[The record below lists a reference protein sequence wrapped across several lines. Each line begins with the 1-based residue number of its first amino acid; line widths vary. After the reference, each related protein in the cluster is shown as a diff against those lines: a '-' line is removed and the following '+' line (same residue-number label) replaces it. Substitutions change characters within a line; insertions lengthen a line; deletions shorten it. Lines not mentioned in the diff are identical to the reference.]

1 MFEYI
6 NENGVTCYS
15 STGIVPIDDN
25 EYKVVNDTASNHEV
39 LFIGTLEDCKLYLHY
54 YNQHMYTAALRRY
67 VHNIRDLKLW
77 IM

>member
-1 MFEYI
+1 MFEYV
-6 NENGVTCYS
+6 ENGITCYS
-15 STGIVPIDDN
+15 STGIIHED
-25 EYKVVNDTASNHEV
+25 EICKVVNDTASNYEV
-39 LFIGTLEDCKLYLHY
+39 LFTGTFEECKLYLHY